1 MYQRVHVSQNYGIR
15 EEDADEAVS
24 VTAADRQE
32 MEDPDNDEP
41 MRIIGELADVMSLD
55 LINELLDA
63 EIIEALIMLKQFMK
77 VKNETS

>member
-15 EEDADEAVS
+15 EDADEAVI

-32 MEDPDNDEP
+32 MEDPDNAEP